1 MRRPRL
7 TRDSEIAR
15 VRNALLREEFP
26 RVQMFVLVS
35 ATGGSGFL
43 ASFIMFKM
51 GIDGLALRYTLA
63 MGVAYI
69 AFLGLLWI
77 WLRFRADDFLDA
89 ADPSAAVD
97 AVDVLTIAEDAID
110 LVGAGGSFDGG
121 GASASFDLASD
132 TSSTLA
138 SAGEGIGDSIGDKL
152 SVLGEADE
160 AAIPIAVIVLIGAI
174 IMSSLFIIYSAP
186 LLFAEIIV
194 DGLLS
199 ASLYRRLR
207 GLESQ
212 HWIQT
217 AIKRTIWPFVI
228 TTVVV
233 CLAGWSMS
241 SYAPGARNLGE
252 VLRYS
257 APAPVEAQQ

>member
-7 TRDSEIAR
+7 TRDREIAR
-15 VRNALLREEFP
+15 VRNELLREEFP

-89 ADPSAAVD
+89 ADPTMVVDGVD
-97 AVDVLTIAEDAID
+97 ALSIAEDAID
-110 LVGAGGSFDGG
+110 LVGHGGSFDGG
-121 GASASFDLASD
+121 GASASYELAGD
-132 TSSTLA
+132 SSSQLA
-138 SAGEGIGDSIGDKL
+138 SAGDGMGESIGDKL
-152 SVLGEADE
+152 GALGEADE

-174 IMSSLFIIYSAP
+174 ILSSLFIIYSAP

-207 GLESQ
+207 GLESK

-217 AIKRTIWPFVI
+217 AIKRTIWPFAI

-233 CLAGWSMS
+233 CLAGWSMA

-257 APAPVEAQQ
+257 AEAPAQPQP